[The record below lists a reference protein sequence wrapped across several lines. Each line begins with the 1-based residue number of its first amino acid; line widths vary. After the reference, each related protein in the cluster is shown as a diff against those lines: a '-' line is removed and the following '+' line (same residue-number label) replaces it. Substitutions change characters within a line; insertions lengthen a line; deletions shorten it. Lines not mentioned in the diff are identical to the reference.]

1 MKLNLEYRRLR
12 QQDESPPFPRTWYL
26 SIPRTCAGVSYPWGE
41 GPSHISYFLTIPK
54 AGFTIEH
61 GGSHD
66 KIFKDGKY
74 IDALPRH
81 KEIND
86 FTASRILKKLGIR

>member
-1 MKLNLEYRRLR
+1 MEVMMKYKEL
-12 QQDESPPFPRTWYL
+12 L
-26 SIPRTCAGVSYPWGE
+26 SI
-41 GPSHISYFLTIPK
+41 LTK